1 MLIILIALALV
12 GIAIYDGAEKVSV
25 EAFGNTGDTTV
36 MGVFLT
42 GVGTTLLF
50 FLGMWLLKSA
60 TARSRKQ
67 RADRKAQRIRHRESV
82 AKLEQER
89 NELRAENER
98 LSKAADRPPAPAT
111 GQGTAPTRPVG
122 DAPPAAGRPPA
133 GGAPPAA
140 ARPSAGG
147 APPAAAPPPG
157 AATPPPANR
166 PAPGGTPPAAPR
178 QQVDLTPTGRHA
190 DSRGTQAPP
199 RSVGDDQVSRD
210 HQHRI

>member
-1 MLIILIALALV
+1 MLVIGLLLILIAVALIV
-12 GIAIYDGAEKVSV
+12 GAVYDGAEPATM
-25 EAFGNTGDTTV
+25 EAFGSSLDTTV
-36 MGVFLT
+36 AGVFFT

-98 LSKAADRPPAPAT
+98 LAK
-111 GQGTAPTRPVG
+111 
-122 DAPPAAGRPPA
+122 AAGRPPA
-133 GGAPPAA
+133 AATAPATAAAPAAAGAPPSAGAPPAA
-140 ARPSAGG
+140 GP
-147 APPAAAPPPG
+147 PPAA
-157 AATPPPANR
+157 TR

-178 QQVDLTPTGRHA
+178 DSVDITPSGRHA
-190 DSRGTQAPP
+190 DVGSQASQGPT
-199 RSVGDDQVSRD
+199 SADQVSRD

>member
-1 MLIILIALALV
+1 MLVLGLLLVIIALAAL
-12 GIAIYDGAEKVSV
+12 GIVIYDGAENVSV
-25 EAFGNTGDTTV
+25 EAFGTTGDTTV
-36 MGVFLT
+36 MGVFFA

-50 FLGMWLLKSA
+50 FVGLWLLKSA

-98 LSKAADRPPAPAT
+98 LAK
-111 GQGTAPTRPVG
+111 
-122 DAPPAAGRPPA
+122 AAGRPPVTSA
-133 GGAPPAA
+133 GQGASTAPPAA
-140 ARPSAGG
+140 AAARPAGP
-147 APPAAAPPPG
+147 PPAAAPPPG
-157 AATPPPANR
+157 AAPPPAANR
-166 PAPGGTPPAAPR
+166 PAPEGTPPAAPR

-190 DSRGTQAPP
+190 DAGRTQAPP
-199 RSVGDDQVSRD
+199 RYAGDDQVSRD

>member
-1 MLIILIALALV
+1 MLVIGLLLVLIAAAIIV
-12 GIAIYDGAEKVSV
+12 GAVYDGAEPVNM
-25 EAFGNTGDTTV
+25 EAFGAHQSTTV
-36 MGVFLT
+36 AGVFFI

-98 LSKAADRPPAPAT
+98 LAKAASRPPATA
-111 GQGTAPTRPVG
+111 TAPRAA
-122 DAPPAAGRPPA
+122 DAPPTDTGRAPA
-133 GGAPPAA
+133 D
-140 ARPSAGG
+140 
-147 APPAAAPPPG
+147 
-157 AATPPPANR
+157 TR
-166 PAPGGTPPAAPR
+166 PAPGGTPPAAAPR
-178 QQVDLTPTGRHA
+178 DSVDLTPSGRHA
-190 DSRGTQAPP
+190 DAVGTQAPP
-199 RSVGDDQVSRD
+199 VRNAGERISRD

>member
-1 MLIILIALALV
+1 MLVLGLLLVLIALAAL
-12 GIAIYDGAEKVSV
+12 GIVVYDGAEKVTV
-25 EAFGNTGDTTV
+25 EAFGMDGETTV

-50 FLGMWLLKSA
+50 FIGLWLLKSGN
-60 TARSRKQ
+60 ARSRKQ

-98 LSKAADRPPAPAT
+98 LAK
-111 GQGTAPTRPVG
+111 
-122 DAPPAAGRPPA
+122 AAGRPPVTA
-133 GGAPPAA
+133 SGGQGTATAPPADAPRSSGPPPAAGAPP
-140 ARPSAGG
+140 RG
-147 APPAAAPPPG
+147 AAPPPAGAPRG
-157 AATPPPANR
+157 AAPPPAANR

-190 DSRGTQAPP
+190 DAGRTQAPP
-199 RSVGDDQVSRD
+199 RYSGEGQVYGD
-210 HQHRI
+210 HQHRS

>member
-1 MLIILIALALV
+1 MLVIGLLLVLIACALIV
-12 GIAIYDGAEKVSV
+12 GAVYDGAEPVNM
-25 EAFGNTGDTTV
+25 EAFGAHQSTTV
-36 MGVFLT
+36 AGVFFI

-98 LSKAADRPPAPAT
+98 LAKAAARPPATA
-111 GQGTAPTRPVG
+111 TAPRAADAPRTAG
-122 DAPPAAGRPPA
+122 APPATTRPAP

-140 ARPSAGG
+140 
-147 APPAAAPPPG
+147 PP
-157 AATPPPANR
+157 R
-166 PAPGGTPPAAPR
+166 DS
-178 QQVDLTPTGRHA
+178 VDLTPSGRHA
-190 DSRGTQAPP
+190 DAARTQAPP
-199 RSVGDDQVSRD
+199 ARSASGDQVSRD
-210 HQHRI
+210 HQHRV